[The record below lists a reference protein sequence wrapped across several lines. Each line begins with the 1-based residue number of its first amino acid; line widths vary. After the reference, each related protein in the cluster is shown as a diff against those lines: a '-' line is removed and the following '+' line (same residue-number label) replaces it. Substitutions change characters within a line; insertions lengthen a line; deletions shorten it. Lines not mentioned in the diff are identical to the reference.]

1 MKQIVKIWRKLGVS
15 SGLSARLFRFAFYA
29 FLLFFAFEFITIDFQ
44 WPVQL
49 VLGALTIVIAYVL
62 HRVSTSEAATMVL
75 MAASMLAT
83 ARYAY
88 WRYLSVL
95 RALLDINSHLTGLD
109 FFFILV
115 LLSAE
120 TYAWIILYLG
130 FVQSIRPL
138 RRLPVP
144 LPGDVEQWPHVDVLI
159 PTYNEPLSVVRSTA
173 FAAQNIDYPP
183 DKLHVYVLDDGRR
196 DHFEEFCAEAGVG
209 YLRRNDNRHAKAGNI
224 NQALRSV
231 ASPYVAIFDCDH
243 VPTRSFLQIT
253 LGWLLKDQRL
263 GMLQTPHF
271 FYSPDPFERNLDH
284 FKEVPNEGELFYGVL
299 QDGNDLWNAT
309 FFCGSC
315 AILRRSALD
324 EIGGVATE
332 TVTEDAHTS
341 LRLQMR
347 GWKTAYIN
355 IPQAAG
361 LATETLASHI
371 GQRIRWARGM
381 TQILRLDCP
390 LFVKGL
396 AWPQRLCY
404 FNSMIHFLYAG
415 PRLIFLTAP
424 LVYML
429 LGHTCIP
436 GFWGAILAYA
446 LPHIFLSSVTNLRIQ
461 GRHRFSFW
469 NEVYETILAPYI
481 LAPTLL
487 ALVNPKLGKFRVTAK
502 GRILEESH
510 FDFDVA
516 RPYVILILL
525 NLIALASIPLHV
537 LYGAAVEP
545 SNVVMNALWIL
556 FNTVLLGTAASVAM
570 ERRQLRKDVRLE
582 MCLPVEVR
590 VPGRRTVFGKSMD
603 MSLGGASLR
612 LDRPLDLPL
621 DLAPGAQI
629 EVLYP
634 LRDQQAVFKA
644 TVIDAD
650 ALTVRIQYHRLSLE
664 EEEQLTLVLF
674 SGADTWLNR
683 MEGRQSDRP
692 MQSLGQL
699 VKLSIRGVGFALK
712 SLARSRKRDRAFERA
727 PVTTAFLL
735 ALLALWLPVRM
746 EAAVTAIGPVLSSFP
761 ASTSAGNGTFHRKLS
776 FQELTPRGAL
786 VFNAPQSAESVTL
799 VLPSDEVVQRGAL
812 HLHYSFSPYLI
823 ARRSRLTILLNGT
836 LVAVLPAPTGAVMGR
851 PVTADLSVPANLFL
865 RRNTLQFQLEGDEA
879 GPCATAESLPW
890 ARIDAGS
897 SVEIAGDLLPLA
909 DELAPLPRPFYERD
923 ISGHAAAIP
932 FVFLEDPDRQTL
944 TAAGVVAS
952 WFGVRAGS
960 QRLELPVSV
969 GPHLPRGNVI
979 LFADDPGAL
988 PSSLGL
994 KLEGPMIAE
1003 RANPDD
1009 PYGKV
1014 LVLAGANGA
1023 ELLTAARALAWQRG
1037 FREADAT
1044 FTPKALLPP
1053 RRNADD
1059 APLWQSTTQSL
1070 PLWIPSGPPAN
1081 SNDGADPL
1089 SIHFRLPPDLYYG
1102 GRTFVRLHLDY
1113 SYSPLRST
1121 AGSVLRIKLNGVT
1134 AGDLP
1139 LPPGKGASLQVSRVI
1154 RIPVAHLQPFANR
1167 IRFSFLP
1174 RMAAPAGCDLPRP
1187 VDLNG
1192 AIRSSSFLDLRQ
1204 FRHWTSLPNLGLFS
1218 AAGFPFTRY
1227 ADLAQTTVILPRRP
1241 SSGEIGV
1248 YLMLLESF
1256 GRETGYPALRVST
1269 GYPALRVSIGE
1280 PGNRGASDEL
1290 VIGTARD
1297 QPDFALLDARL
1308 PVGLRGPDLSLAVQK
1323 SPLSAGEKLWWQLA
1337 KMSPRWRRGLEGFL
1351 SKRQGKDGGGHPLAA
1366 ALDRSPE
1373 AVIQETQSPWG
1384 EDRTVVS
1391 ILLRDDAGASAL
1403 VDAFGH
1409 AAEPNALTGSV
1420 SVLRDGRF
1428 ASYSTEN
1435 ESYNVGQLAWWER
1448 VRYRLRQFPWLIVL
1462 LNFVLGL
1469 LLVPW
1474 MQARLDR
1481 RQKMRLE
1488 AGGL

>member
-1 MKQIVKIWRKLGVS
+1 MKKILKIWKKLGVS
-15 SGLSARLFRFAFYA
+15 SGLSASLLRLAVYA
-29 FLLFFAFEFITIDFQ
+29 LLLFFAFEFITIDFQ
-44 WPVQL
+44 WLAQL
-49 VLGALTIVIAYVL
+49 ALGGLTIVIAYAL
-62 HRVSTSEAATMVL
+62 HRSSESEAVTMTL

-88 WRYLSVL
+88 WRYLSVI
-95 RALLDINSHLTGLD
+95 RALLSIDSHLTMLD
-109 FFFILV
+109 FFFILL

-120 TYAWIILYLG
+120 TYAWVILYLG
-130 FVQSIRPL
+130 YMQSIRPL
-138 RRLPVP
+138 RRAPVP
-144 LPGDVEQWPHVDVLI
+144 LPGDVAQWPHVDVLI
-159 PTYNEPLSVVRSTA
+159 PTYNEPLSVVRSTV

-209 YLRRNDNRHAKAGNI
+209 YMRRNDNRHAKAGNI
-224 NQALRSV
+224 NHALQRV
-231 ASPYVAIFDCDH
+231 ASPYAAIFDCDH

-253 LGWLLKDQRL
+253 LGWLLKDRRL

-284 FKEVPNEGELFYGVL
+284 FKEIPNEGELFYGVL

-341 LRLQMR
+341 LRMQMR
-347 GWKTAYIN
+347 GWETAYIN

-381 TQILRLDCP
+381 TQILRSDCP

-396 AWPQRLCY
+396 TWPQRLCY

-429 LGHTCIP
+429 FGHTCIP
-436 GFWGAILAYA
+436 GFWGVILAYA
-446 LPHIFLSSVTNLRIQ
+446 LPHIFLSTVTNLRIQ

-502 GRILEESH
+502 GRILQESH
-510 FDFDVA
+510 FDFDIA
-516 RPYVILILL
+516 LPYVILILL
-525 NLIALASIPLHV
+525 NLIALASIPIHV
-537 LYGAAVEP
+537 FYGAAVEP
-545 SNVVMNALWIL
+545 STVVMNALWIL

-570 ERRQLRKDVRLE
+570 ERKQLRKDVRLE

-590 VPGRRTVFGKSMD
+590 VPGRRPVFGESVN

-612 LDRPLDLPL
+612 LEQPVDLP
-621 DLAPGAQI
+621 PGEQI
-629 EVLYP
+629 TVLYP
-634 LRDQQAVFKA
+634 LRDQQADFKA
-644 TVIDAD
+644 TVIEAD
-650 ALTVRIQYHRLSLE
+650 SRTMRVQYHRLSLE

-692 MQSLGQL
+692 MQSLRQL

-712 SLARSRKRDRAFERA
+712 SLARRKKRDRAAERV
-727 PVTTAFLL
+727 PVTTGFLL

-746 EAAVTAIGPVLSSFP
+746 QAAATPAGLVLPSSP
-761 ASTSAGNGTFHRKLS
+761 AATSAGSGAFHRELS
-776 FQELTPRGAL
+776 FQELTPGGAL
-786 VFNAPQSAESVTL
+786 PFNAPRSAHNVTL
-799 VLPSDEVVQRGAL
+799 VLPSDEVVQQGVL
-812 HLHYSFSPYLI
+812 HLHYAISPYLI
-823 ARRSRLTILLNGT
+823 AKRSLLRILLNGA
-836 LVAVLPAPTGAVMGR
+836 LVAALPAPTGAAVGR
-851 PVTADLSVPANLFL
+851 PVSTDLPVPASLFL
-865 RRNTLQFQLEGDEA
+865 RKNTFQFQLEEDSA
-879 GPCATAESLPW
+879 SPCATAENLPW
-890 ARIDAGS
+890 ARIEAGS

-909 DELAPLPRPFYERD
+909 DDLGQLPRPFFEKD
-923 ISGHAAAIP
+923 VSGPPAAIP

-952 WFGVRAGS
+952 WFGVQAGS
-960 QRLELPVSV
+960 QRLELPVSI
-969 GPHLPRGNVI
+969 GSHLPQGNVI
-979 LFADDPGAL
+979 LFADHPWSL
-988 PSSLGL
+988 PANLGL
-994 KLEGPMIAE
+994 KVEGPMIAE
-1003 RANPDD
+1003 RTNPDD

-1014 LVLAGANGA
+1014 LILAGANGS
-1023 ELLTAARALAWQRG
+1023 ELLTAARALALQRG
-1037 FREADAT
+1037 LSGAGAE
-1044 FTPKALLPP
+1044 FTPTELRL
-1053 RRNADD
+1053 RRRSADD
-1059 APLWQSTTQSL
+1059 APLWQSTTQRL
-1070 PLWIPSGPPAN
+1070 PLWMPSGESKT
-1081 SNDGADPL
+1081 SNEGTDPL
-1089 SIHFRLPPDLYYG
+1089 SIQLRLPPDLYYG
-1102 GRTFVRLHLDY
+1102 DRTFVRLHLDY
-1113 SYSPLRST
+1113 SYSPLQST
-1121 AGSVLRIKLNGVT
+1121 DGSVLRITLNGMK

-1139 LPPGKGASLQVSRVI
+1139 LPPGQDASLRISRVI
-1154 RIPVAHLQPFANR
+1154 PIPVAELRPFANR
-1167 IRFSFLP
+1167 IQFSFLP
-1174 RMAAPAGCDLPRP
+1174 RIAKPAACDLPHP

-1192 AIRSSSFLDLRQ
+1192 AIRSSSFLELRQ
-1204 FRHWTSLPNLGLFS
+1204 LRHWTSLPDLRLFS

-1227 ADLAQTTVILPRRP
+1227 ADLAQTTVILPWRP
-1241 SSGEIGV
+1241 SPGEISV

-1256 GRETGYPALRVST
+1256 GSETGYPALHVS
-1269 GYPALRVSIGE
+1269 VGE
-1280 PGNRGASDEL
+1280 PSRAGTTDDL

-1297 QPDFALLDARL
+1297 QPDFALLDGRL
-1308 PVGLRGPDLSLAVQK
+1308 PVGLRGPDLSFAIHDG
-1323 SPLSAGEKLWWQLA
+1323 PLSAGERLWWQLA
-1337 KMSPRWRRGLEGFL
+1337 EMSPHWKHGLEVFL
-1351 SKRQGKDGGGHPLAA
+1351 SRKGEKDSGNDSLAVTLA
-1366 ALDRSPE
+1366 RSPE
-1373 AVIQETQSPWG
+1373 ALIQETESPWRK
-1384 EDRTVVS
+1384 DRTVVS
-1391 ILLRDDAGASAL
+1391 ILLCDDDGASAL
-1403 VDAFGH
+1403 VNAFGD
-1409 AAEPNALTGSV
+1409 AARREDLTGSV
-1420 SVLRDGRF
+1420 SVLRDGQF
-1428 ASYSTEN
+1428 ASYRTE
-1435 ESYNVGQLAWWER
+1435 EHSYNVGQLAWWER
-1448 VRYRLRQFPWLIVL
+1448 VRYRLRQFPWLIVV

-1481 RQKMRLE
+1481 RRKMRLE
-1488 AGGL
+1488 VGDL

>member
-1 MKQIVKIWRKLGVS
+1 MKKILKSWRKLGAS
-15 SGLSARLFRFAFYA
+15 SGLSARLFRLAVYA
-29 FLLFFAFEFITIDFQ
+29 WLLFFAFEFITIDFQ

-49 VLGALTIVIAYVL
+49 ALGALTVVIAYAL
-62 HRVSTSEAATMVL
+62 HRSSESEAVTMAL

-88 WRYLSVL
+88 WRYLSVV
-95 RALLDINSHLTGLD
+95 RALLSIDSHLTRLD
-109 FFFILV
+109 FFFILL

-130 FVQSIRPL
+130 YVQSIRPL
-138 RRLPVP
+138 RRTPVP
-144 LPGDVEQWPHVDVLI
+144 LPGDVGQWPHVDVLI
-159 PTYNEPLSVVRSTA
+159 PTYNEPLSVVRSTV

-209 YLRRNDNRHAKAGNI
+209 YMRRNDNRHAKAGNI
-224 NQALRSV
+224 NHALQRV
-231 ASPYVAIFDCDH
+231 ASPYAAIFDCDH

-284 FKEVPNEGELFYGVL
+284 FKEIPNEGELFYGVL

-315 AILRRSALD
+315 AILRRAALD

-341 LRLQMR
+341 LRMQMR
-347 GWKTAYIN
+347 GWATAYIN

-381 TQILRLDCP
+381 TQILRSDCP

-396 AWPQRLCY
+396 TWPQRLCY

-415 PRLIFLTAP
+415 PRLIFLAAP

-446 LPHIFLSSVTNLRIQ
+446 LPHIFLSTVTNLRIQ

-487 ALVNPKLGKFRVTAK
+487 ALVNPKLGKFRVTPK

-510 FDFDVA
+510 FDFDIA
-516 RPYVILILL
+516 LPYVILILL
-525 NLIALASIPLHV
+525 NLIALASIPFHV
-537 LYGAAVEP
+537 FYGAAVEP
-545 SNVVMNALWIL
+545 STVVMNALWIL

-570 ERRQLRKDVRLE
+570 ERKQLRKDVRLD

-590 VPGRRTVFGKSMD
+590 VPGRRPVFGESVN

-612 LDRPLDLPL
+612 LERSLDLP
-621 DLAPGAQI
+621 AGAQI
-629 EVLYP
+629 DVLYP
-634 LRDQQAVFKA
+634 LRDQQAGFKA
-644 TVIDAD
+644 TVIGAD
-650 ALTVRIQYHRLSLE
+650 SRTMRIQYHRLSLE

-683 MEGRQSDRP
+683 MEDRQSDRP

-699 VKLSIRGVGFALK
+699 VRLSIRGVGFALK
-712 SLARSRKRDRAFERA
+712 SLARRKKKNPAAERV
-727 PVTTAFLL
+727 PVTAAFLL

-746 EAAVTAIGPVLSSFP
+746 QAAATTPGPALSSSPVAAP
-761 ASTSAGNGTFHRKLS
+761 AGSDAFHREIS
-776 FQELTPRGAL
+776 FQELTPSGAL
-786 VFNAPQSAESVTL
+786 AFNAPQSAQSVTL
-799 VLPSDEVVQRGAL
+799 VLPSDEVVQQGVLR
-812 HLHYSFSPYLI
+812 LHYVFSPYLI
-823 ARRSRLTILLNGT
+823 ARRSLLRILLNGT
-836 LVAVLPAPTGAVMGR
+836 LVAALPAPTGAAVGR
-851 PVTADLSVPANLFL
+851 PVTTDLPVPSSLFL
-865 RRNTLQFQLEGDEA
+865 RKNTLQFQLEGDAA
-879 GPCATAESLPW
+879 GPCATAENQPW

-909 DELAPLPRPFYERD
+909 NDLEQLPRPFYEGD
-923 ISGHAAAIP
+923 VSGPPAAIP

-944 TAAGVVAS
+944 TAGGVVAS
-952 WFGVRAGS
+952 WFGIQAGS
-960 QRLELPVSV
+960 RRLELPVSI
-969 GPHLPRGNVI
+969 GPHLPQGNVI
-979 LFADDPGAL
+979 LFADHRWSL
-988 PSSLGL
+988 PANLGL
-994 KLEGPMIAE
+994 KVEGPTIAE
-1003 RANPDD
+1003 RTNPDD

-1014 LVLAGANGA
+1014 LILAGANGI
-1023 ELLTAARALAWQRG
+1023 ELLMAARALALERG
-1037 FREADAT
+1037 LREVGTA
-1044 FTPKALLPP
+1044 FTPAVLLP
-1053 RRNADD
+1053 RRRSAGD

-1070 PLWIPSGPPAN
+1070 PLWMPSGRPET
-1081 SNDGADPL
+1081 SHDGTDPL
-1089 SIHFRLPPDLYYG
+1089 SINFRLPPDLYYG
-1102 GRTFVRLHLDY
+1102 GRTFVKLHLDY
-1113 SYSPLRST
+1113 RYSPLQSA

-1134 AGDLP
+1134 VGDLP
-1139 LPPGKGASLQVSRVI
+1139 LPPGKDASLRISRVVP
-1154 RIPVAHLQPFANR
+1154 IPVADLQPFANR
-1167 IRFSFLP
+1167 IQFSFLP
-1174 RMAAPAGCDLPRP
+1174 RLATPAGCDLPRP

-1192 AIRSSSFLDLRQ
+1192 AIRSSSFLELRQ
-1204 FRHWTSLPNLGLFS
+1204 LRHWTSLPNLGLFS

-1227 ADLAQTTVILPRRP
+1227 ADLAQTTVVLPWRP
-1241 SSGEIGV
+1241 SPGEISV
-1248 YLMLLESF
+1248 YLNLLESF
-1256 GRETGYPALRVST
+1256 GSETGYPALRVS
-1269 GYPALRVSIGE
+1269 VGE
-1280 PGNRGASDEL
+1280 PGSGGASDDL

-1308 PVGLRGPDLSLAVQK
+1308 PVGLRGPALSFAVQD
-1323 SPLSAGEKLWWQLA
+1323 SPLSAGERLFWQLA
-1337 KMSPRWRRGLEGFL
+1337 EMSPHWKHGLEAFL
-1351 SKRQGKDGGGHPLAA
+1351 SGKGEKDGSKNSLAA
-1366 ALDRSPE
+1366 ALARSPE
-1373 AVIQETQSPWG
+1373 ALIQEAESPWG
-1384 EDRTVVS
+1384 DGRTVVGV
-1391 ILLRDDAGASAL
+1391 LLRDDDAAPTL
-1403 VDAFGH
+1403 VNAFGD
-1409 AAEPNALTGSV
+1409 AARREDLTGSV
-1420 SVLRDGRF
+1420 SVLRNGRF
-1428 ASYSTEN
+1428 ASYRTED
-1435 ESYNVGQLAWWER
+1435 ESYNVGQLAWWDR
-1448 VRYRLRQFPWLIVL
+1448 VRYRLRQFPWLIVV

-1481 RQKMRLE
+1481 RQRMRLE
-1488 AGGL
+1488 VGNR